1 MTRNQT
7 IAEITRKLVGFYNP
21 ARIYLFGSVARGK
34 VGPNSDL
41 DFLVVVP
48 DDTPE
53 EQLGTGAAPGPS
65 SVEPI
70 GRAGPAP
77 GYACAAS
84 GPTPEERCGTC
95 SSAW

>member
-1 MTRNQT
+1 VTRNQT

-53 EQLGTGAAPGPS
+53 EQLGTGAAPGPCAGQVS
-65 SVEPI
+65 PGILCCGERPI
-70 GRAGPAP
+70 SRNGPP
-77 GYACAAS
+77 WS
-84 GPTPEERCGTC
+84 
-95 SSAW
+95 